1 MAQHEVHSP
10 IDSAIQDFKLGCL
23 NHSSIKELGVDLTGF
38 FAESKRLLS
47 LFGGMVMGVLH
58 QPERWT
64 EIDIR
69 QKNHRFIDDWE
80 SFFQRWLL
88 LAEATDWSELGAF
101 GVDII
106 HVNDHYET
114 FLLDIFGLIYGPEAK
129 EEIEGFLGEN
139 DSMIYYYE
147 DGTIR
152 DLRSPYN
159 FAYYFKERYDKPNI
173 KPSLN

>member
-88 LAEATDWSELGAF
+88 LAEASDDIELEDF
-101 GVDII
+101 GVYVIE
-106 HVNDHYET
+106 VYDHYED
-114 FLLDIFGLIYGPEAK
+114 FLLNLFGLIYGPEAK
-129 EEIEGFLGEN
+129 DDIEVFLWENEKLKSVGDPGEEQ
-139 DSMIYYYE
+139 
-147 DGTIR
+147 

-159 FAYYFKERYDKPNI
+159 FAYYFKERYDKPNF